1 MRLNLLGLVYP
12 LLLGAYG
19 AEITTTTR
27 QSINGIGASGA
38 WWVNDVALFPAEVRQ
53 NISELLLDQT
63 WGAGLTDYR
72 YNLGGGGVG
81 VGTFDRAPET
91 PYIRDGV
98 YNWSADAAGTFFLKE
113 AARHGVPIITLFV
126 NSAPTTMTSNG
137 ENCGGTLITERISAY
152 AQYLT
157 DVVSYWA
164 TQGVKITH
172 VSPMNEPDNNFDDGD
187 PTTLCSQE
195 GMQVVPEQRAEL
207 VTTLAAAL
215 KAAGL
220 STQVIADESSSTGT
234 YIADAP
240 IWLNETVGKSLGANA
255 HHQYGFANASR
266 QQQVF
271 EEGRN
276 LSGGVPTWFTEICC
290 YSAVD
295 ASEANEPLAT
305 IGWGEQYDPT
315 MISALRMANLIYQS
329 FAYAED
335 EHWDWWTA
343 LSNGVG
349 SCTPN
354 NFSCWDDIVADG
366 WDDGIIYYDPNYND
380 THFYQLKLTKRFSVM
395 KHFTKA
401 APVGSVRRAVTPS
414 TNASEANWRVLAFD
428 YPARS
433 KAHES
438 YCAPYGKCHQPIFSV
453 VAMNAQWNASSI
465 TLTGDDAFKLTQ
477 PTRMYRT
484 SVTEDYEEVDVPL
497 LSDDGTLVIEAPE
510 MSIYTIF
517 FK

>member
-1 MRLNLLGLVYP
+1 MVSCALSVIVSLLS
-12 LLLGAYG
+12 GAY
-19 AEITTTTR
+19 AAQITTTTR
-27 QSINGIGASGA
+27 QSIHGIGASGA
-38 WWVNDVALFPAEVRQ
+38 WWVNDIALFPAEVRQ
-53 NISELLLDQT
+53 NISDLLLNQS
-63 WGAGLTDYR
+63 WGVGMTDYR

-81 VGTFDRAPET
+81 VGTWDRAPET
-91 PYIRDGV
+91 PYVSDGV

-126 NSAPTTMTSNG
+126 NSAPTTMTNNS
-137 ENCGGTLITERISAY
+137 ENCGGTLITERIPAY

-157 DVVSYWA
+157 DVVSYWK
-164 TQGVKITH
+164 TQGVGITH
-172 VSPMNEPDNNFDDGD
+172 VSPMNEPDDSFGD
-187 PTTLCSQE
+187 PTTTLCSQE

-207 VTTLAAAL
+207 VITLAATL

-220 STQVIADESSSTGT
+220 ATKVIADESSSTGT

-240 IWLNETVGKSLGANA
+240 IWLNTTVGKSLGANA
-255 HHQYGFANASR
+255 HHQYGFANATL

-290 YSAVD
+290 YSATD
-295 ASEANEPLAT
+295 ESEASDPLAA
-305 IGWGEQYDPT
+305 IAWGEQYDPT
-315 MISALRMANLIYQS
+315 MISGLRMANLIYES

-354 NFSCWDDIVADG
+354 NSSCWDDIVADG
-366 WDDGIIYYDPNYND
+366 WDDGIIYYDPNYNE
-380 THFYQLKLTKRFSVM
+380 TQYYELKLTKRFSVL

-401 APVGSVRRAVTPS
+401 APVGSIRRAVTPS
-414 TNASEANWRVLAFD
+414 TDSAEANWRTLAFD
-428 YPARS
+428 YPASSREH
-433 KAHES
+433 KS
-438 YCAPYGKCHQPIFSV
+438 YCGPYGECHQTIYSV
-453 VAMNAQWNASSI
+453 VAMNAQWNASSL
-465 TLTGDDAFKLTQ
+465 TLRGDDAFALTQ
-477 PTRMYRT
+477 PTTVYRT
-484 SVTEDYEEVDVPL
+484 SVTEDYVEVDVPVL
-497 LSDDGTLVIEAPE
+497 GEDGTLVIEAPE
-510 MSIYTIF
+510 MSIYTMF